1 MRIIVTGGCGFIGSH
16 IVDKLVEL
24 KHQVLVI
31 DDLSASENEQFYF
44 NEKAEYH
51 KIDIC
56 EKEKIESL
64 FDGVDYVF
72 HLAAESRIQPAI
84 KNPSRAYNVNV
95 IGTLNILELSRKYN
109 IKRIMYSSTS
119 SVYGLTNQLPT
130 SEDTKTD
137 CLNPYA
143 HSKYTGEE
151 LFRQYWKEYKVDS
164 VVFRYFN
171 VFGPRQNPEGAYAA
185 VIPKW
190 INNMI
195 ERKPVYIN
203 GDGET
208 SRDFCY
214 VDNVVQANLLSATTK
229 NVEAINQVYNI
240 AVGESTTLNELY
252 NLLKQN
258 LQQEYPYLKDTNA
271 SYRNFREGDVRH
283 SLASIDKVKQKI
295 GIQKSSHFI
304 L

>member
-1 MRIIVTGGCGFIGSH
+1 MKVIVTGGCGFIGSH

-119 SVYGLTNQLPT
+119 SVYGLTNELPT
-130 SEDTKTD
+130 SEGTKID

-171 VFGPRQNPEGAYAA
+171 VFGERSPIKGQYAP
-185 VIPKW
+185 VVGIFLNQLK
-190 INNMI
+190 NNTDLTI
-195 ERKPVYIN
+195 V
-203 GDGET
+203 GDGLKK
-208 SRDFCY
+208 RDFIY
-214 VDNVVQANLLSATTK
+214 VGDIVTANIDAMIYEGDLESKTINIGSGSNITIKEIANLIS
-229 NVEAINQVYNI
+229 NNQVHIDNRPCE
-240 AVGESTTLNELY
+240 AENTLA
-252 NLLKQN
+252 
-258 LQQEYPYLKDTNA
+258 DTTNA
-271 SYRNFREGDVRH
+271 KDILNFNPKTDVKEW
-283 SLASIDKVKQKI
+283 IEKNTEKK
-295 GIQKSSHFI
+295 
-304 L
+304 